1 MTAGSAAL
9 AQALDAVARHQH
21 GGTPD
26 GWFRLLF
33 DALPTGLV
41 MTDLKGGI
49 LAANPAFCAVTGYAS
64 DELIGR
70 NMRLLAS
77 GRQDV
82 IFYRRFWSALL
93 DEGSWQGEIWNRRKN
108 GELYP
113 QWLAVGT
120 VRDAQQQPLAFVA
133 SSIDISSNKQAQ
145 EELEWL
151 ALHDALT
158 GLPNRACLMS
168 TLEQSLTRMQR
179 HGGHLAL
186 MLLDL
191 DRFKQVNDTLGHLAG
206 DRLLCMAADRLQQR
220 LRQTDLVARLGG
232 DEFVVLLEGSPQ
244 SDRDQARDVAGVAAD
259 LVAAM
264 SEPFDLGGSV
274 PAQVGA
280 SIGVS
285 LYPQDALQS
294 GQLLQHADAALYQA
308 KQSGRGTHRFYT
320 DALTRAVQERLL
332 REQRLRRAVEAG
344 GFALHF
350 QPRFDLAHDPV
361 QLRLHSVEALL
372 RWDDPL
378 LGLQPTTELVDLAT
392 QLGLVAP
399 LGDWVLR
406 EACAA
411 LLRWQAEGVA
421 PPCVTI
427 NLSAAEFARDDLPTR
442 LSGIL
447 DRAGAVA
454 GDTRL
459 QPQQIEL
466 ELTEMALSQ
475 VPDAVS
481 RLAGLDQLGVRLAL
495 SNFGTGPS
503 SLAQLGHCPFDA
515 IRIGRLLVHEIT
527 GTGRPLAEAA
537 VHLGHNLGWQVGAE
551 AVETPEQHAG
561 LRDVG
566 CDSGQGWHYA
576 RPMTEAE
583 LLTLLRQ
590 RHAASK

>member
-1 MTAGSAAL
+1 M
-9 AQALDAVARHQH
+9 
-21 GGTPD
+21 PE
-26 GWFRLLF
+26 GWCQLLF
-33 DALPTGLV
+33 EAVPTGLV
-41 MTDLKGGI
+41 MTDLQGNI
-49 LAANPAFCAVTGYAS
+49 LAVNPAFCAVSGYAS
-64 DELIGR
+64 DELIGS

-77 GRQDV
+77 GRQDGG
-82 IFYRRFWSALL
+82 FYRRFWNALL

-133 SSIDISSNKQAQ
+133 SGIDISSNKQAQ

-158 GLPNRACLMS
+158 GLPNRACLVS

-206 DRLLCMAADRLQQR
+206 DRLLCMVADRLQQR

-232 DEFVVLLEGSPQ
+232 DEFVVLLEGSSQ
-244 SDRDQARDVAGVAAD
+244 SDLRQARDVAGVAAE

-274 PAQVGA
+274 PAQVGV

-294 GQLLQHADAALYQA
+294 AQLLQHADAALYQA

-344 GFALHF
+344 TFTLHF
-350 QPRFDLAHDPV
+350 QPRFDLV
-361 QLRLHSVEALL
+361 QLHLHSVEALL

-378 LGLQPTTELVDLAT
+378 LDLQSTTELIDLAG
-392 QLGLVAP
+392 QLGLVAA
-399 LGDWVLR
+399 LGDWVLH

-427 NLSAAEFARDDLPTR
+427 NLSAAEFARDDLPAR
-442 LSGIL
+442 VSHIL
-447 DRAGAVA
+447 DRAGMVA
-454 GDTRL
+454 DGVPL

-475 VPDAVS
+475 VPDAVA
-481 RLAGLDQLGVRLAL
+481 RLVGLDQLGVRLAL

-515 IRIGRLLVHEIT
+515 VRIGRLLVHEIA
-527 GTGRPLAEAA
+527 GAGRPLAEAA

-583 LLTLLRQ
+583 LLLLLRQ
-590 RHAASK
+590 CHAAPK